1 MDKGVQDMYQIDH
14 SKANVKGKLRV
25 RVEHGHNTYYKRLEK
40 EKADLEKEVK
50 LLEEDGKGK
59 REITSKERIISSIN
73 TKILQLRELY
83 NVPPGKKF
91 YAKRYSLNVE
101 TKEQAEFVE
110 NLFKEEKDYHA
121 EGTEPPAELLKR
133 INALDQAPSKS
144 EYLEYLAAILIDLS
158 GYNLEQDIHMLYNVP
173 EDQFHEQACVSDNYI
188 EFHGITQADV
198 IDEALDQIEN
208 PVIIEL
214 KNKKFIFTSAFTSF
228 TAIDTFAKLMY
239 NLAKRHKVDGII
251 VVGPWSKTIFLH
263 KTSATNT
270 ILDSV
275 KRILKDFNVYAL
287 RSNLDVAETIPELK
301 RLGVTFVDKIEDD
314 KNIFLGYKLSH
325 ASSKNQLGRYKDLD
339 KAKNI
344 FVYSTYVTTETQ
356 LYQDKIYNIIGSGSS
371 SVNLPRS
378 RRTTAGYDG
387 QLLNSMKYDS
397 TGGHLLTFDNDSN
410 VHYSSFHYNREL
422 KSILVNGERIETKF
436 QAKPKKCDLSVI
448 VSDMHVQH
456 MNHSCFKALLDFLG
470 KENKRIKRFIL
481 NGDFFDNVILSHW
494 KRDSIHEQIEDSKK
508 LGSFLHEIAYAKEV
522 LRLILTKLDP
532 KTELIYKM
540 GNHEVNSLKKI
551 LGQSLLHSLGNMLDL
566 ANLLDLKG
574 FGFKV
579 IDSRKAFT
587 VGGVTL
593 FHGHEMNQVKG
604 RQVFGRKNAKGH
616 FHRCSVDN
624 TGVVFPGFQTPES
637 ADFMPYFKQS
647 WANGWSVIN
656 ESEDIGDKPEFILL
670 SEEGVYYDFDSL
682 RNVADIEDV
691 PISIEKKISITFNLD

>member
-1 MDKGVQDMYQIDH
+1 MYQIDH
-14 SKANVKGKLRV
+14 SKANVKGNQRV

-50 LLEEDGKGK
+50 LLEEEGKGK
-59 REITSKERIISSIN
+59 REITSKERIISSLN
-73 TKILQLRELY
+73 TKILQLRELHSI
-83 NVPPGKKF
+83 PPGKKF

-101 TKEQAEFVE
+101 TKEQAKFVD
-110 NLFKEEKDYHA
+110 NLFKEKKDYHA
-121 EGTEPPAELLKR
+121 EGKEPPAELVSR
-133 INALDQAPSKS
+133 IDSLNEAPSKS

-158 GYNLEQDIHMLYNVP
+158 GYNLEQDINMLHNVP
-173 EDQFHEQACVSDNYI
+173 KDQFHEQACVSDNYI
-188 EFHGITQADV
+188 EYHGITQEEV
-198 IDEALDQIEN
+198 IEEALDQIEN

-228 TAIDTFAKLMY
+228 TAIDTFAKLIY
-239 NLAKRHKVDGII
+239 NLAKRHQVDGII

-275 KRILKDFNVYAL
+275 KRIVKDFNVYAL

-325 ASSKNQLGRYKDLD
+325 ASSKNQLRRYKDLD
-339 KAKNI
+339 KSKNI
-344 FVYSTYVTTETQ
+344 FVYSSYVTTETQ

-470 KENKRIKRFIL
+470 KENHRIKRFIL

-494 KRDSIHEQIEDSKK
+494 KRDRVNEQIDDSKK

-522 LRLILTKLDP
+522 LRLILNKLDP

-566 ANLLDLKG
+566 ETLLDLKG

-579 IDSRKAFT
+579 IDSRKSYI

-624 TGVVFPGFQTPES
+624 TGVVFPGFQNPES

-656 ESEDIGDKPEFILL
+656 ESEGIGDKPEFILL

-691 PISIEKKISITFNLD
+691 PISIEKNISITFNLD